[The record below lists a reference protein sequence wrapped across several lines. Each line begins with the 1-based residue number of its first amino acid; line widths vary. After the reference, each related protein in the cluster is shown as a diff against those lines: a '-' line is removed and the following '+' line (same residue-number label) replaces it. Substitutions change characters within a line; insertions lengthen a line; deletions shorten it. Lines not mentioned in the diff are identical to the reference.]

1 MGQVVIVM
9 KKINRQTNGL
19 NVKGYQF
26 FLPFLFNFKAKMTM
40 QVLGFHIPT
49 EIMDI
54 VAMIEKVNEIGM
66 DLVIRT
72 LHSVQPIQ

>member
-1 MGQVVIVM
+1 
-9 KKINRQTNGL
+9 
-19 NVKGYQF
+19 
-26 FLPFLFNFKAKMTM
+26 MTM

-66 DLVIRT
+66 DLVIQT
-72 LHSVQPIQ
+72 LHSVQPIQWELQAMPNLESTNEKEFWSA